1 MNISELCIRRPV
13 FATVINLLIVLVGVV
28 CYSRLPV
35 RQTPKI
41 DTPVV
46 NVNTF
51 YPGANAAVIESQ
63 ITKPIEDAL
72 AGIEGVDFI
81 QSNSRAEQSNVTV
94 VFNLDR
100 SPDGAASDVRDRV
113 NQARE
118 FLPLD
123 AREPVVQKQEAD
135 SQPIIWLSFN
145 SDRHS
150 QLEVADYAR
159 RLVKDRLQAIPGV
172 AEARLFAAQYSMR
185 IWLDA
190 DRLAAQGLTP
200 DDVERAL
207 RNQNVEIPAGRIESS
222 EREFTVLAETDLG
235 TPEQFMSVVLRDD
248 PGYLVRLGDVAR
260 VELGPDN
267 DRWFGR
273 FNGKPAVPLGLVRQ
287 SVANPLDI
295 SKAVKAALP
304 EIQQQLPE
312 GMNVEIGYDSTIF
325 IQASLDAVYEA
336 VIEAVVLVVLV
347 IFLFLRSAR
356 ATIIPLVTIPVS
368 LIGACV
374 LMYAFGFSINTL
386 TLLAL
391 VLAIGLVVDD
401 AIVMLENVHRHI
413 ELGKSRF
420 AAAIEGAKEISFAI
434 IAMTLTLAAVYL
446 PVAFS
451 AGATGRLFVEFA
463 LTLAG
468 AVIVSGF
475 VALTLSPMMCSKLLS
490 DSHQSQGRFYELGER
505 WLNALT
511 DTYKR
516 WLALA
521 LRTPGLVV
529 SVATALGLGAIA
541 LFLVVPMSRLPSEL
555 APKEDPGF
563 VFTFGMGPE
572 GATVQYM
579 DRYARMIEAA
589 YAEVPEIERYFVFV
603 GWPSVNNTMS
613 FPRLKDWSERDRS
626 AEEVAG
632 ELFGRFTQI
641 PGIMAFPQVPA
652 ALGGGFNSRDFEM
665 VVQTTESY
673 ERLGEIMAAMK
684 TELGNDPRFIQP
696 RADLEMNKPEFR
708 VNVNR
713 DKTASVGADIA
724 TVGRTLETLMGGRN
738 VTRFKR
744 GSEQYNVI
752 VQLDKGERQTPD
764 ALTAVYVRSRT
775 GDMVQLSNLL
785 DVSETVAP
793 RELAHFNKLRS
804 ASLSASL
811 APGFSLGEAIGAADA
826 ALRKVARGEATY
838 DLSGQSREFR
848 KVQSSSLMLFAL
860 ALAFIYLVLAA
871 QFESFLDPLV
881 ILLSVPLAIA
891 GALLTLKLTGGSINV
906 YSQIGLITLVGLI
919 AKHGIL
925 IVEFSHQLRDRGQ
938 SLLAA
943 TIEASSLRLRPILM
957 TTAAMAL
964 GALPLAL
971 ADGAG
976 AEARQD
982 IGWVIVGGLSIGTL
996 FTLFVVPSFYVLLG
1010 QWRGRVIADAS
1021 HGAEGSA
1028 H

>member
-13 FATVINLLIVLVGVV
+13 FATVINLLVILIGVV
-28 CYSRLPV
+28 CYTRLPV

-46 NVNTF
+46 NVNTY

-72 AGIEGVDFI
+72 AGIEGVDLI
-81 QSNSRAEQSNVTV
+81 QSTSRAEQSNVTV
-94 VFNLDR
+94 IFHLDR

-145 SDRHS
+145 STKHS

-159 RLVKDRLQAIPGV
+159 RMVKDRLQAIPGV

-200 DDVERAL
+200 EDVETAL
-207 RNQNVEIPAGRIESS
+207 RNQNVEIPAGRIESHD
-222 EREFTVLAETDLG
+222 REFTVLAETDLA
-235 TPEQFMSVVLRDD
+235 TPEQFAQVVLRDEA
-248 PGYLVRLGDVAR
+248 GYLVRLGDVSR
-260 VELGPDN
+260 IELGPDN

-295 SKAVKAALP
+295 SKGVKAALP

-312 GMNVEIGYDSTIF
+312 GMGVEIGYDSTVF

-336 VIEAVVLVVLV
+336 VIEAVLLVVLV
-347 IFLFLRSAR
+347 IFLFLRSGR
-356 ATIIPLVTIPVS
+356 ATLIPLVTIPVS
-368 LIGACV
+368 LIGACI
-374 LMYAFGFSINTL
+374 LMYVFGFSINTL
-386 TLLAL
+386 TLLAM

-401 AIVMLENVHRHI
+401 AIVMLENVHRHV
-413 ELGKSRF
+413 EMGKSRF
-420 AAAIEGAKEISFAI
+420 EAAIDGAKEISFAI
-434 IAMTLTLAAVYL
+434 VAMTLTLAAVYL

-463 LTLAG
+463 LSLAG
-468 AVIVSGF
+468 AVMVSGF
-475 VALTLSPMMCSKLLS
+475 VALTLSPMMCSKLLA
-490 DSHQSQGRFYELGER
+490 DAGQHQGRFYEIGER
-505 WLNALT
+505 ALNRMTAAYRKWLE
-511 DTYKR
+511 R
-516 WLALA
+516 ALA
-521 LRTPGLVV
+521 HRNAVL
-529 SVATALGLGAIA
+529 SVATGLGVAA
-541 LFLVVPMSRLPSEL
+541 MVLFLVVPATKLASEL

-572 GATVQYM
+572 GATVEYM
-579 DRYARMIEAA
+579 DRYARMIEEA
-589 YAEVPEIERYFVFV
+589 YSQVPEIERYFVFV

-613 FPRLKDWSERDRS
+613 FPRLKDWSERERS

-632 ELFGRFTQI
+632 ELFGRFQQI
-641 PGIMAFPQVPA
+641 PGVMAFPQVPA

-665 VVQTTESY
+665 VVQTTQSY
-673 ERLGEIMAAMK
+673 ERLGGIMEAMK
-684 TELGNDPRFIQP
+684 AELGKDARFIQP
-696 RADLEMNKPEFR
+696 RADLEMNKPELR

-752 VQLDKGERQTPD
+752 VQLDKGDRQTPD
-764 ALTAVYVRSRT
+764 ALTAVYVRGRM

-804 ASLSASL
+804 ASISASL
-811 APGFSLGEAIGAADA
+811 APGFALGDAIDVADA
-826 ALRKVARGEATY
+826 ALRKVAKGEATY

-891 GALLTLKLTGGSINV
+891 GALLTLKVTGGSVNV

-925 IVEFSHQLRDRGQ
+925 IVEFAHQLRARG
-938 SLLAA
+938 LGLVEAA
-943 TIEASSLRLRPILM
+943 IESSTLRLRPILM

-971 ADGAG
+971 ASGAG

-982 IGWVIVGGLSIGTL
+982 IGWVIVGGLVIGTV

-1010 QWRGRVIADAS
+1010 SWRGDRHAVRSA
-1021 HGAEGSA
+1021 GATA
-1028 H
+1028 

>member
-13 FATVINLLIVLVGVV
+13 FATVINLLIILIGVV
-28 CYSRLPV
+28 CYTRLPV

-207 RNQNVEIPAGRIESS
+207 RNQNVEIPAGRIEST

-260 VELGPDN
+260 IELGPDN

-295 SKAVKAALP
+295 SKGVKAALP

-312 GMNVEIGYDSTIF
+312 GMSVEIGYDSTIF

-336 VIEAVVLVVLV
+336 VIEAVALVVLV

-475 VALTLSPMMCSKLLS
+475 VALTLSPMMCSKLLA
-490 DSHQSQGRFYELGER
+490 DSHQTQGWFYELGER

-511 DTYKR
+511 DIYKR
-516 WLALA
+516 WLAMA

-529 SVATALGLGAIA
+529 SVATVLGLGAIA

-684 TELGNDPRFIQP
+684 AELGNDPRFIQP
-696 RADLEMNKPEFR
+696 RADLEMNKPELR
-708 VNVNR
+708 VNLNR

-804 ASLSASL
+804 ASISASL
-811 APGFSLGEAIGAADA
+811 APGFALGEAITAADA

-848 KVQSSSLMLFAL
+848 KVQSSSLMLFGL

-871 QFESFLDPLV
+871 QFESFLDPMV

-925 IVEFSHQLRDRGQ
+925 IVEFSHQLRDRGL
-938 SLLAA
+938 SLLDA

-971 ADGAG
+971 AAGAG

-1010 QWRGRVIADAS
+1010 RWRQRAS
-1021 HGAEGSA
+1021 VGARA
-1028 H
+1028 HSEQPAH

>member
-1 MNISELCIRRPV
+1 MNLSELCIRRPV
-13 FATVINLLIVLVGVV
+13 FATVINLLIILVGVV

-41 DTPVV
+41 DTPIV
-46 NVNTF
+46 NVNTS

-81 QSNSRAEQSNVTV
+81 QSTSRAEQSNVTV

-118 FLPLD
+118 FLPFD
-123 AREPVVQKQEAD
+123 SREPVVQKQEAD

-150 QLEVADYAR
+150 ALEVADLAR
-159 RLVKDRLQAIPGV
+159 RLVKDRLQSIPGV

-190 DRLAAQGLTP
+190 DRLASQGLTP
-200 DDVERAL
+200 EDVERAL
-207 RNQNVEIPAGRIESS
+207 RNQNVEIPAGRIESQD
-222 EREFTVLAETDLG
+222 REFTVLAETDLG
-235 TPEQFMSVVLRDD
+235 TPEQFMQVILRDES
-248 PGYLVRLGDVAR
+248 GYLVRLGDVAR

-267 DRWFGR
+267 DRWLGR
-273 FNGKPAVPLGLVRQ
+273 FNGRPAVPLGLVRQ

-295 SKAVKAALP
+295 SKAVKEALP
-304 EIQQQLPE
+304 QIQQQLPE

-347 IFLFLRSAR
+347 IFLFLRTAR

-368 LIGACV
+368 LIGACA
-374 LMYAFGFSINTL
+374 LMYVFGFSINTL

-401 AIVMLENVHRHI
+401 AIVMLENVHRQV
-413 ELGKSRF
+413 EMGKSRF
-420 AAAIEGAKEISFAI
+420 EAAIDGAKEISFAI

-475 VALTLSPMMCSKLLS
+475 VALTLSPMMCSKLLV
-490 DSHQSQGRFYELGER
+490 DTHQKQGRFYEMGER
-505 WLNALT
+505 ALNSLT
-511 DTYKR
+511 AGYRR
-516 WLALA
+516 WLGKALQHR
-521 LRTPGLVV
+521 LMVF
-529 SVATALGLGAIA
+529 SVATSLGLGAIV
-541 LFLVVPMSRLPSEL
+541 LFLAVPQTRLASEL

-572 GATVQYM
+572 GATVEYM
-579 DRYARMIEAA
+579 DRYARMIEEA
-589 YAEVPEIERYFVFV
+589 YSQVPEIERYFVFV

-613 FPRLKDWSERDRS
+613 FPRLKDWSERTRT

-632 ELFGRFTQI
+632 DLFGRFQQI

-652 ALGGGFNSRDFEM
+652 ALGGSFNSRDFEM

-673 ERLGEIMAAMK
+673 ERLGEIMNALKA
-684 TELGNDPRFIQP
+684 ELAKDARFVQP
-696 RADLEMNKPEFR
+696 RSDLEMNKPELR

-713 DKTASVGADIA
+713 DKAASVGADIA

-752 VQLDKGERQTPD
+752 VQLEKGERQTPD
-764 ALTAVYVRSRT
+764 ALTAVYVRGRM
-775 GDMVQLSNLL
+775 GEMVQLSNLL
-785 DVSETVAP
+785 DVSETVSP

-804 ASLSASL
+804 ASISSGLV
-811 APGFSLGEAIGAADA
+811 PGFSLGEAIGVADG

-838 DLSGQSREFR
+838 DLSGQTREFR
-848 KVQSSSLMLFAL
+848 RIQSSSLLLFGL

-871 QFESFLDPLV
+871 QFESFIDPLV

-925 IVEFSHQLRDRGQ
+925 IVEFAHQLRDRG
-938 SLLAA
+938 LGLVEAA
-943 TIEASSLRLRPILM
+943 IESSTLRLRPILM

-964 GALPLAL
+964 GALPLAW
-971 ADGAG
+971 ASGAG

-982 IGWVIVGGLSIGTL
+982 IGWVIVGGLSIGTV
-996 FTLFVVPSFYVLLG
+996 FTLFVVPAFYVLLG
-1010 QWRGRVIADAS
+1010 SWRAVPV
-1021 HGAEGSA
+1021 GAKTGS
-1028 H
+1028 